1 MIQHLARVNWLYTL
15 KTQIALLSLF
25 GLPFLS
31 AGACR
36 GQVRSFSGRAEAAF
50 SPKSKKTAPD
60 EQREL
65 LRRLEEGAIKGVLE
79 NALASVYGNKDR
91 FKGKFDE
98 VLAACVQS
106 ASQFIKESSVV
117 AASVAGSQ
125 GAVEIVAKV
134 DEAALKKFLLDRFEM
149 STTIDVEQSFKVY
162 IAAYTVEGMDPDRS
176 KPQLLRE
183 EIVDNQTNV
192 QSSARSSDRK
202 DVQAA
207 SASSASQSASSVA
220 GSSQTSQSASVAA
233 SERASVS
240 GSRSVSVSAT
250 ELARSGLDSTRS
262 SASASDSGSFRGSS
276 QSSLAASSQTTQ
288 SMTIAATQKS
298 ASAEASASFRDQSA
312 KESAASFSDTS
323 REFRSLRVYADTTR
337 KGAGQSNEVRNTV
350 EALLKANGFLTVDAR
365 LNLSNREFPS
375 EDSLNEAVVKEIQA
389 NAEVKPEQFVAVA
402 LNSYTP
408 MPNGDF
414 TSKISLRI
422 TRIGDG
428 QSLLALQPAIGQSKN
443 ANTEDVARVESTQ
456 LAIARMQQDLT
467 NTLKDSIRQF
477 QRDSAAPKKAAEAF
491 ELKIAGVG
499 NPFVVNP
506 IKKAL
511 EDGGFKPKLSFSAG
525 QVTLL
530 VPLNGRE
537 LQSVSDIVGPHI
549 GAYEV
554 VSMTESRLLMKAK

>member
-1 MIQHLARVNWLYTL
+1 MIQHLARFNGLYTQ
-15 KTQIALLSLF
+15 KTKIALLTLF
-25 GLPFLS
+25 GLAFLS
-31 AGACR
+31 AGACH
-36 GQVRSFSGRAEAAF
+36 GQVRSFSGRAESAF

-65 LRRLEEGAIKGVLE
+65 LRRLEVGAIKGVWE

-106 ASQFIKESSVV
+106 AGQFIKESSVV
-117 AASVAGSQ
+117 AAGVAGSQ

-176 KPQLLRE
+176 TPQLLRE

-202 DVQAA
+202 DLQAA

-250 ELARSGLDSTRS
+250 DSARSGLDSTRS

-276 QSSLAASSQTTQ
+276 QSSLAASSQTKQ

-408 MPNGDF
+408 MLNGDF
-414 TSKISLRI
+414 TSKSGLGGPVYFCLPLHSGRPRYARPPAVPRQAKILGPEGFHSSLI
-422 TRIGDG
+422 
-428 QSLLALQPAIGQSKN
+428 Q
-443 ANTEDVARVESTQ
+443 
-456 LAIARMQQDLT
+456 
-467 NTLKDSIRQF
+467 
-477 QRDSAAPKKAAEAF
+477 
-491 ELKIAGVG
+491 G
-499 NPFVVNP
+499 N
-506 IKKAL
+506 
-511 EDGGFKPKLSFSAG
+511 SS
-525 QVTLL
+525 
-530 VPLNGRE
+530 
-537 LQSVSDIVGPHI
+537 
-549 GAYEV
+549 
-554 VSMTESRLLMKAK
+554 